1 MIDWLQFLLADP
13 VKDVGKATLLTKA
26 TSAAALCA
34 MRIQFTFQLFPAI
47 SAHGVV
53 CTLLLQRRSFD
64 PYVVLVALKMSIE

>member
-1 MIDWLQFLLADP
+1 MIAIFVADP

-53 CTLLLQRRSFD
+53 CTTTEEVLQSFD

>member
-1 MIDWLQFLLADP
+1 MIDWLQFSLSNP
-13 VKDVGKATLLTKA
+13 VKDVGKATLTKA
-26 TSAAALCA
+26 SSALCA

-53 CTLLLQRRSFD
+53 CTTTEEDLQSFD